1 MTAVTIS
8 KELQEKLRASIPVSL
23 ATKNIM
29 AYRLA
34 MVLIMIGEGHSV
46 NEITKLF
53 MVNSKTIFIWLCK
66 FMSNGIAWVTGRHY
80 EGRGRKEK
88 LTNAQKKS
96 LYDMIAKGPEAQG
109 FSSGIWNCAMIGE
122 LIFVK
127 FSVRFNLNYL
137 PSLLKK
143 MKLSY
148 QKARFISDRI
158 DEEKYEQARK
168 EWVEKT
174 LPDLIKKAKEENA
187 VVLFGDEVS
196 FAMWGSLSRTWSP
209 VGEQPTVKTKGI
221 RKGLKMFGVIELKSG
236 SFQYQQSLAYS
247 LQAKSLKL
255 LKEAGLPTELLAQ
268 IKTLKGN
275 GYETAHEL
283 IAALIA
289 ITDEASITKYQEVIL
304 KHAEASGKFSGVTYI
319 EFLKQLLVNYSGKIF
334 LIEDGAPYH
343 HSKIVTEFKVANKDR
358 LTIAALPAYSPDF
371 NPIEKLWKNTKRD
384 ATHLKHFKTFEE
396 LHDAVVKAFKS
407 YMKVASKVLCVMQK
421 MRKEFSI
428 GT

>member
-46 NEITKLF
+46 NEITNLF
-53 MVNSKTIFIWLCK
+53 MVNSKTIFSWICK

-96 LYDMIAKGPEAQG
+96 LYDMIVKGPEAQG
-109 FSSGIWNCAMIGE
+109 FSSGIWNSAMIGE
-122 LIFVK
+122 LIFIK

-148 QKARFISDRI
+148 QRARFISDRR

-209 VGEQPTVKTKGI
+209 VGVQPTVKTKGI
-221 RKGLKMFGVIELKSG
+221 RKGLKMFGVIELKGG
-236 SFQYQQSLAYS
+236 SFQYQQLLAYS

-275 GYETAHEL
+275 EYETAHEL
-283 IAALIA
+283 IAALRA
-289 ITDEASITKYQEVIL
+289 ITDESSITKYQEVIL
-304 KHAEASGKFSGVTYI
+304 KHAETSGKFSGVTYI
-319 EFLKQLLVNYSGKIF
+319 EFLKHLLANYSGKIF

-343 HSKIVTEFKVANKDR
+343 HSKVVTEFKVANKDR
-358 LTIAALPAYSPDF
+358 LMISTLPAYSPDF
-371 NPIEKLWKNTKRD
+371 NPIEKLWKNTKCD
-384 ATHLKHFKTFEE
+384 ATHLKYFKTFEE
-396 LHDAVVKAFKS
+396 LHDSVVKAFKS
-407 YMKVASKVLCVMQK
+407 ISLHTSPYCVML
-421 MRKEFSI
+421 RI
-428 GT
+428 L